1 MIRIVDAIVGFLFT
15 VLLSLGAIIALFLL
29 PPVGI
34 FLFYCLFKY
43 MGWEFRHLRKPS
55 ED

>member
-15 VLLSLGAIIALFLL
+15 MLLSLGAIIALFLL

-34 FLFYCLFKY
+34 LLFYCLYKY
-43 MGWEFRHLRKPS
+43 MGWEFRQLRRPS
-55 ED
+55 KD